1 MHVALCAMHRK
12 ALDDRA
18 LLSSLNAVDHVQG
31 GAVQGSFSGLCL
43 LSLWPPLQ
51 CLVAVALCQSPMA
64 ILSHAQ
70 SLPPGCRLTEDP
82 AQPAAGKDLPISAYV
97 LQGLSPLDAVN
108 LEYTIGFAA
117 PTTVNMTAGSGGP
130 SKVVTS
136 SIGCCVSNG
145 LNCMMS
151 AAGGTPMCLP
161 AQTLAAT
168 SSR

>member
-1 MHVALCAMHRK
+1 M
-12 ALDDRA
+12 
-18 LLSSLNAVDHVQG
+18 LN
-31 GAVQGSFSGLCL
+31 
-43 LSLWPPLQ
+43 P
-51 CLVAVALCQSPMA
+51 
-64 ILSHAQ
+64 
-70 SLPPGCRLTEDP
+70 LPPGCRLTEDP